1 MGGGEPGVTTRSTT
15 LSFSATASKRP
26 KSKPEPKG
34 HAVARVEGSDDGAE
48 MVQLDGPRYIVVEG
62 PIGVGKT
69 SLAKR
74 LAKSFGSELILEQA
88 EENPF
93 LERFYL
99 NRRQSALPTQLFFLF
114 QRARQI
120 EQIRQRDMFSPVR
133 IADFFMEKDRLFA
146 ELNLDPHEL
155 GLYLQVA
162 DTLELDPPT
171 PDLVVYLQAPATVLL
186 KRVAARG
193 IPYEQL
199 IEPDYLERLGDAYAR
214 FFYDFDAAPLLIVN
228 AAAIDPVHRESDYQE
243 LLQTILRVKHGRHFF
258 NPAGVPLT

>member
-1 MGGGEPGVTTRSTT
+1 MT
-15 LSFSATASKRP
+15 LSSSVAAREKRAKPDTARRAAAKERAS
-26 KSKPEPKG
+26 EP
-34 HAVARVEGSDDGAE
+34 AAIE
-48 MVQLDGPRYIVVEG
+48 GPRYIAVEG

-74 LAKSFGSELILEQA
+74 LAKSFASDLILEQA

-93 LERFYL
+93 LERFYR

-120 EQIRQRDMFSPVR
+120 EQIRQSDLFSPVR
-133 IADFFMEKDRLFA
+133 IADFLLQKDRLFA

-155 GLYLQVA
+155 TLYHQVA
-162 DTLELDPPT
+162 DTLELEPPT
-171 PDLVVYLQAPATVLL
+171 PDLVVYLQAPAPVLL

-199 IEPDYLERLGDAYAR
+199 IEPEYLERLGDAYAR

-228 AAAIDPVHRESDYQE
+228 ATTIDPIHRETDYQE
-243 LLQTILRVKHGRHFF
+243 LLQTIVRIKHGRHFF
-258 NPAGVPLT
+258 NPAGAPLT